1 MGKSF
6 TQALPIAVC
15 SVCVCKVTNGLV
27 QG

>member
-6 TQALPIAVC
+6 SQALLTAVC